1 MLSPTIGHPL
11 AAQCT
16 RSWWVRPVTG
26 VRASQVS
33 CVFLSMPASGAPVF
47 DHPPLQGEGRTA
59 EGSPGWGG
67 GAAGDDG
74 DAANAEAPSPPPGPL
89 ARACPGSSPGQAIP
103 PAEPRCSEG
112 SATVSSDRSRAGPTS
127 VGGGEDR
134 PSTRHLV
141 TEGSPLGS
149 GFIHQPRVSSSRP
162 RDNSTVPSS
171 ASGPPST
178 TAQ

>member
-1 MLSPTIGHPL
+1 MLSPTIGQPL

-74 DAANAEAPSPPPGPL
+74 DAANAEALSPPPGPL
-89 ARACPGSSPGQAIP
+89 TRADLP
-103 PAEPRCSEG
+103 PP
-112 SATVSSDRSRAGPTS
+112 
-127 VGGGEDR
+127 GGGEDR